1 MTWSPQTVDEKLERA
16 LDRQDELLADLLE
29 LAVLKDQCD
38 AAYEVAR
45 RDAVN
50 AGKAKGSNELE
61 RTSKLRAVQVR
72 PGKTI
77 LDLRIER
84 DKSRTA
90 FNNVKLLIDKLEKQ
104 IDVLQTLHVT
114 HRNASASGPRR

>member
-16 LDRQDELLADLLE
+16 LERQDELLANLLE
-29 LAVLKDQCD
+29 LAILRDQCD
-38 AAYEVAR
+38 DAYELAR
-45 RDAVN
+45 RDATN
-50 AGKAKGSNELE
+50 AGKAVGKNESE
-61 RTSKLRAVQVR
+61 RLSRLRAVQVR

-84 DKSRTA
+84 NHARTA
-90 FNNVKLLIDKLEKQ
+90 FTNTKLLIDKLEKQ

-114 HRNASASGPRR
+114 HRNASASGPHR